1 MNQITQVQGLLI
13 GEISR
18 RTGVNI
24 ETIRYYERIEVMPKP
39 KRSEGGQRLYN
50 ELQLNRLTFIKRS
63 RELGFSLK
71 EVRTLLTLID
81 SGEMTCSEVHTLTVE
96 HLREVRGKIADLR
109 KLERALKALAAQC
122 SLGDVSDCPIVETL
136 FGQA

>member
-1 MNQITQVQGLLI
+1 MAQITSMKGLLI

-39 KRSEGGQRLYN
+39 KRSEGGQRLYD
-50 ELQLNRLTFIKRS
+50 ESQLNRLGFIKRS
-63 RELGFSLK
+63 RELGFGLK
-71 EVRTLLTLID
+71 EICALLTLVD
-81 SGEMTCSEVHTLTVE
+81 SGEMTCGEVHALTVE
-96 HLREVRGKIADLR
+96 HLQGVRSKIADLR
-109 KLERALKALAAQC
+109 KLERALKNLAAQC

-136 FGQA
+136 YGLS